1 MSDLIATYVI
11 AFGRPEDLV
20 SLTAHE
26 FETQLFVD
34 LTQAHLL
41 FGDYPDDEVRGVQPG
56 DLQVLEIRDI
66 DRLHRHYDVRH
77 QVSFE
82 SPDPRRSEIERFG
95 RYITEALN
103 IPQTE
108 GRWRIVEATIAPLE
122 RRRAPRR

>member
-1 MSDLIATYVI
+1 MSDLVATYVV
-11 AFGRPEDLV
+11 AFSRPEDATA
-20 SLTAHE
+20 LTAHE

-34 LTQAHLL
+34 LSQAHLL

-56 DLQVLEIRDI
+56 DLQVLEIREI
-66 DRLHRHYDVRH
+66 DPLHRHYDVRH

-82 SPDPRRSEIERFG
+82 APDLRRSEIERFG
-95 RYITEALN
+95 RYITEAFN

-108 GRWRIVEATIAPLE
+108 GRWRIVEATIASLE